1 MVKGTVHASGCT
13 VCRDSLLLWWSGG
26 FFSELKDTK
35 SKCTEGKKWA
45 EGVMEWRGVG

>member
-1 MVKGTVHASGCT
+1 MVKGTVHVSGCT
-13 VCRDSLLLWWSGG
+13 VCMDSLLLWWSGG